1 MSSPMCDALLQA
13 QAGEIT
19 RHTVFLA
26 SNSGPGFCKN
36 LPVKQSGLPE
46 NGRPTGVEGGELKVE
61 SCRWLLV
68 RVIVCLR
75 SLSILVMVM
84 IVYFFLPFIQLLFL
98 VIIQNGPY
106 L

>member
-36 LPVKQSGLPE
+36 IPVKQSGLPE
-46 NGRPTGVEGGELKVE
+46 NGRPTGELKVE

-68 RVIVCLR
+68 RVIARLR
-75 SLSILVMVM
+75 GLSILVMVM
-84 IVYFFLPFIQLLFL
+84 VVHFFLPFIQLLFL
-98 VIIQNGPY
+98 VVIQNGPY